1 LKENDMNYLQLN
13 PNTAAGGVDR
23 PVLVPVLPQ
32 LDDTAS
38 SQTLQA
44 RSLRR
49 RLGAMR
55 VRPVDLGL
63 RPFRVY

>member
-1 LKENDMNYLQLN
+1 MNNLQLN
-13 PNTAAGGVDR
+13 PSNAAGGVDR
-23 PVLVPVLPQ
+23 PLLVPVLA
-32 LDDTAS
+32 LADDIAS
-38 SQTLQA
+38 NPLAQA

-49 RLGAMR
+49 RLGAIR